1 MTNHEAVSE
10 GIDPSTPS
18 VARMYDYYLGG
29 KDNFAADRDAAD
41 QFIQVLPGIRE
52 MVRENRA
59 FLSRAVELVAR
70 EGVDQFLDIGSGLP
84 TRENVHEVAHRVAP
98 EARVVYVDI
107 DPIVLS
113 HGRALLEDNPYTSVV
128 QADMREPE
136 LLLAH
141 PEVEGVIDFTRPVA
155 VLLTAMLHFVPEEA
169 VVDRILTAIRERL
182 VPGSHVIVTH
192 AFAGEVSAEVREAGQ
207 RPYRLT
213 SVGGLTSRGPER
225 LAELMEGLEILE
237 PGIVPV
243 HAWRPDPPGDGEDV
257 VIDLTEPDILGLV
270 GRR

>member
-1 MTNHEAVSE
+1 MTNHDAVSE

-29 KDNFAADRDAAD
+29 KDNFASDREAAE
-41 QFIQVLPGIRE
+41 QFIQVLPGIRQ

-59 FLSRAVELVAR
+59 FLSRSVEFVAR
-70 EGVDQFLDIGSGLP
+70 QGVDQFLDIGSGLP
-84 TRENVHEVAHRVAP
+84 TRENVHEVAHRVTP

-113 HGRALLEDNPYTSVV
+113 HGRALLEDNPHTSVV

-136 LLLAH
+136 LLLTH
-141 PEVEGVIDFTRPVA
+141 PEIDGVVDFTRPVA
-155 VLLTAMLHFVPEEA
+155 VLLTAMLHFVPDEA
-169 VVDRILTAIRERL
+169 VVTRILTAIRERL
-182 VPGSHVIVTH
+182 VPGSHVIVSH
-192 AFAGEVSAEVREAGQ
+192 AFEGDVSAEVHEAGQ

-213 SVGGLTSRGPER
+213 NAGGLTSRGPER

-237 PGIVPV
+237 PGVVPV
-243 HAWRPDPPGDGEDV
+243 HAWRPASPEDGEDV
-257 VIDLTEPDILGLV
+257 VIDLTAPGILGLV